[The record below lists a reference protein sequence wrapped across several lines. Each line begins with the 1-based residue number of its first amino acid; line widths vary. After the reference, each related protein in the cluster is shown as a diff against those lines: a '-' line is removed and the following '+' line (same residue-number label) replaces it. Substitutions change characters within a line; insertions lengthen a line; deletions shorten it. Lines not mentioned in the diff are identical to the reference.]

1 MIIGIV
7 GLPNS
12 TKTTIFNA
20 LTRGEVETTAFA
32 SGAFQV
38 RRAMVEVPDPRVD
51 RLSELFRPRKTTY
64 ARVEYKDV
72 GGLAKGISDGGLS
85 GELLGAIAQTD
96 ALLHVV
102 RDFEDPDVPHPE
114 DTVHPA
120 RDVAIL
126 DGELLL
132 SDMVI
137 VEKRLERLADQLRR
151 PGASPERKANE
162 AEQALLQ
169 RLAAALT
176 DEIPVRDLALTPD
189 EDKSIRGFQ
198 LLTAKPMLIVL
209 NTGDKDVPDPTTVLS
224 YAHRQS
230 ALATIRGKLEAE
242 LAVLDPEHQAE
253 LMAAYGVTEPGLHRV
268 IRLSYA
274 LLGLH
279 SFFTVGDDEV
289 RAWTI
294 PVGARAVEAAG
305 TIHSDLARG
314 FIRAEVVGYDDLVAA
329 GSLAEAKRHG
339 QMRLEGKEY
348 VVRDGDVLNIRF
360 NV

>member
-12 TKTTIFNA
+12 TKTTVFNA
-20 LTRGEVETTAFA
+20 LTGGDVETTAFA
-32 SGAFQV
+32 TGTFQV
-38 RRAMVEVPDPRVD
+38 RRAVVAVPDPRVE
-51 RLSELFRPRKTTY
+51 RLSGLFRPRKTTY

-72 GGLAKGISDGGLS
+72 AGLAKGISEGGLA
-85 GELLGAIAQTD
+85 GELLAAISQTD

-114 DTVHPA
+114 DSVHPE

-132 SDMVI
+132 SDMVL

-151 PGASPERKANE
+151 PGASPERKENE
-162 AEQALLQ
+162 VEQALLQ
-169 RLAAALT
+169 RLAAALGE
-176 DEIPVRDLALTPD
+176 EIPVRDLPLSP
-189 EDKSIRGFQ
+189 EESKRIRGFQ

-209 NTGDKDVPDPTTVLS
+209 NTGDKDVPDPSTVLR
-224 YAHRQS
+224 YPHRHS

-242 LAVLDPEHQAE
+242 LAALDETDRAE
-253 LMAAYGVTEPGLHRV
+253 LMAAYGVAEPGLHRV
-268 IRLSYA
+268 IRLSYQ
-274 LLGLH
+274 LLGLQ
-279 SFFTVGDDEV
+279 SFFTVGEDEV

-294 PVGARAVEAAG
+294 PAGATAVEAAG
-305 TIHSDLARG
+305 VIHTDLARG
-314 FIRAEVVGYDDLVAA
+314 FIRAEVVGYGDLAAA
-329 GSLAEAKRHG
+329 GSLAEVKRLG
-339 QMRLEGKEY
+339 QLRLEGKDY
-348 VVRDGDVLNIRF
+348 VARDGDVLNIRF